1 MVSDIAQIAGL
12 IAVSITL
19 YFASIQT
26 NRLRKQVDIAN
37 LFGRYE
43 ALNHA
48 SERYDNG
55 LTLIFQRPDLRP
67 YIFKQ
72 KSLDLE
78 GDDLARALTVADLMA
93 GAVDYALRVGSRF
106 PDNTGADWAAAAAE
120 MSKQPIFRALVCEQP
135 HQFPDLVRYF
145 QPFPDERALSVDGE

>member
-1 MVSDIAQIAGL
+1 MLGDVAQIAGL
-12 IAVSITL
+12 IAVAITL

-37 LFGRYE
+37 LFSRYE

-48 SERYDNG
+48 SERYDSG
-55 LTLIFQRPDLRP
+55 LALIFQRPELRP
-67 YIFKQ
+67 YIFERKPV
-72 KSLDLE
+72 DLK

-106 PDNTGADWAAAAAE
+106 PDTGSDWSAVAIE
-120 MSKQPIFRALVCEQP
+120 MAKQPIFQEIVAEQP
-135 HQFPDLVRYF
+135 HQFPDLA
-145 QPFPDERALSVDGE
+145 PFFLPNPDGRALSVDTH